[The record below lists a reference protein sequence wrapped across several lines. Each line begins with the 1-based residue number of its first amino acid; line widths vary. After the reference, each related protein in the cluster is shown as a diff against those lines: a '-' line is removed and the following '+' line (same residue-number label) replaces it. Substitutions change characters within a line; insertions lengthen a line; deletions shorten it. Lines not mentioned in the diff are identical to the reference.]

1 MTKRAK
7 EIVESLKSFPGAHR
21 GIVWQR
27 DAKVKKDCPF
37 TSVQKQTVAYVR
49 AGIDYSH
56 LASVKSGVAN
66 GERGEVESLPWGEWS
81 MFPYIISHKGNEY
94 VRLYP
99 PVFGNLRPITQWF
112 ANGSPIE
119 FSAVRPYLL
128 ASEMPKDE
136 GPQCFTLKAESIIAI
151 KD

>member
-7 EIVESLKSFPGAHR
+7 EIVESLKSFPGSHR

-27 DAKVKKDCPF
+27 DAKVKKDCPYAN
-37 TSVQKQTVAYVR
+37 VRKQTMAYVR
-49 AGIDYSH
+49 AGIDFAN
-56 LASVKSGVAN
+56 LGAVKEGIES
-66 GERGEVESLPWGEWS
+66 GERDEVQALPWGTWS
-81 MFPYIISHKGNEY
+81 VFPYIIEHKGNEY

-99 PVFGNLRPITQWF
+99 PVFGNLRPITRWF
-112 ANGSPIE
+112 ANGSPVE

-136 GPQCFTLKAESIIAI
+136 VPQCFTLKAESIIAI